1 VVYKSQIVTRTCLQT
16 RLLDPCVPCYT
27 DFMTELKRITPD
39 KILWVDLEMTGL
51 NPTKDRI
58 LEIAAIVTD
67 WDFNEIDTFESGVG
81 HDPAALRLLVDA
93 NPWYAEHPDNTD
105 ALLELSAQ
113 SQPEEFVA
121 AKFEEFINKHFKK
134 DEPALLAGNSI
145 HMDRQFIRHWW
156 PNVDK
161 RLHYRMLDVSAW
173 KVVMI
178 GKYGVEY
185 DKLEKHRALDDIRES
200 IDELEFYLTK
210 LNV

>member
-1 VVYKSQIVTRTCLQT
+1 M
-16 RLLDPCVPCYT
+16 T
-27 DFMTELKRITPD
+27 DLKHITPA

-51 NPTKDRI
+51 NPAKDRI

-67 WDFNEIDTFESGVG
+67 WDFNEVETFESGVG
-81 HDPAALRLLVDA
+81 HDPAAIQLLVDA
-93 NPWYAEHPDNTD
+93 NPWYADHPDNTE
-105 ALLELSAQ
+105 ALQKLSAS
-113 SQPEEFVA
+113 SQPEEFVI
-121 AKFEEFINKHFKK
+121 AKFEEFINRHFKH

-156 PNVDK
+156 PDVEK

-185 DKLEKHRALDDIRES
+185 EKLEKHRALDDIRES
-200 IDELEFYLTK
+200 IDELKFYLESFK
-210 LNV
+210 V